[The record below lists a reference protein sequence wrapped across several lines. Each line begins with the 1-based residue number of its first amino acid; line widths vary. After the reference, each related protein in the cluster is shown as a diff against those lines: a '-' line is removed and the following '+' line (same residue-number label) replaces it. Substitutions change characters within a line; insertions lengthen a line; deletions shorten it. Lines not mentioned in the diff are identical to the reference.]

1 MELLHLLPFA
11 IAIAAV
17 SMTITKATLF
27 KGMREKIKPIP
38 FFGGLFACPYCFS
51 HWMSALVTWVF
62 SLKLTSAHPV
72 LDFLLV
78 TFVLV
83 VMAAPF
89 AWVIFRS
96 YADMGE

>member
-1 MELLHLLPFA
+1 MELIHLLPFA

-17 SMTITKATLF
+17 SMTVTKATLF
-27 KGMREKIKPIP
+27 KGVREKLKPIR

-51 HWMSALVTWVF
+51 HWMSALVAWVF
-62 SLKLTSAHPV
+62 GLKLTPAHPA

-83 VMAAPF
+83 VMSAPF
-89 AWVIFRS
+89 AWVIFKS
-96 YADMGE
+96 YVEMGD